1 MSKRMTKLYEKH
13 WNNIVEE
20 MAPWKKEL
28 IINNFDVIDGHHVY
42 RDKQTQDIANYVAH
56 ECAKRAES
64 EEYDILKKRKL
75 KKN

>member
-28 IINNFDVIDGHHVY
+28 IINNFDVLDGLHVF
-42 RDKQTQDIANYVAH
+42 RDKKSQDIANYVAH

-64 EEYDILKKRKL
+64 EEYDVLKKRKL